1 MWSARRSRSASVAAF
16 REVRGIADF
25 WGNHWNLWFSDWSR
39 YAVFSRLRRRPVLAL
54 LLVFA
59 ISGLVHEWVIN
70 VPLYLLTGRAP
81 FGSMMVY
88 FLLQAAG
95 LLLERRFLKSR
106 VRGKVA
112 FAWLVILA
120 PAPLV
125 MNEGLLRTLHLC

>member
-1 MWSARRSRSASVAAF
+1 M
-16 REVRGIADF
+16 
-25 WGNHWNLWFSDWSR
+25 
-39 YAVFSRLRRRPVLAL
+39 LAL
-54 LLVFA
+54 ILVFA
-59 ISGLVHEWVIN
+59 ISGMVHEWVIN
-70 VPLYLLTGRAP
+70 VPLYFLTGRAP

-95 LLLERRFLKSR
+95 LLLERRFLQGR